1 MKTQKFSISP
11 TYIFP
16 TVFLSLLIFGVFTNG
31 CGRKQ
36 TAATPPPDEH
46 PAKSENAININTAPA
61 EELAKLPQIGEH
73 YAKKIVEYRETYGL
87 FRRPEHLMLV
97 EGINDKKFRLMKD
110 LVKTE

>member
-1 MKTQKFSISP
+1 MKTHKFSISP
-11 TYIFP
+11 TYIFL

-36 TAATPPPDEH
+36 AAAAPPPDDR
-46 PAKSENAININTAPA
+46 PAVSENAININTATA
-61 EELAKLPQIGEH
+61 EELAKLPQIGERF
-73 YAKKIVEYRETYGL
+73 AKKIVEYRETYGP

-97 EGINDKKFRLMKD
+97 EGINDKKFRLIKD